1 MVTCHFSSKERTKVV
16 IVNRAF
22 VREKSESFGRS
33 GHLQHIIQ
41 LYNRYRDIFTYNLD
55 HNLLHRWDR
64 SIGQALTEMLIPC
77 PYGREVKVISVPG
90 GVETEFG
97 GLVLVQQM
105 CSLSIMKTSSVS

>member
-55 HNLLHRWDR
+55 HVICFTGGTEALVKPHRDAYSMPVR
-64 SIGQALTEMLIPC
+64 A
-77 PYGREVKVISVPG
+77 
-90 GVETEFG
+90 
-97 GLVLVQQM
+97 
-105 CSLSIMKTSSVS
+105 

>member
-41 LYNRYRDIFTYNLD
+41 LYNRDIFTYNLD
-55 HNLLHRWDR
+55 HVICFADWTEALAKLPQLRLF
-64 SIGQALTEMLIPC
+64 QACM
-77 PYGREVKVISVPG
+77 GVKI
-90 GVETEFG
+90 
-97 GLVLVQQM
+97 
-105 CSLSIMKTSSVS
+105 K

>member
-55 HNLLHRWDR
+55 HVICFTGMKGTQTYRTLMSSFR
-64 SIGQALTEMLIPC
+64 S
-77 PYGREVKVISVPG
+77 
-90 GVETEFG
+90 
-97 GLVLVQQM
+97 
-105 CSLSIMKTSSVS
+105 